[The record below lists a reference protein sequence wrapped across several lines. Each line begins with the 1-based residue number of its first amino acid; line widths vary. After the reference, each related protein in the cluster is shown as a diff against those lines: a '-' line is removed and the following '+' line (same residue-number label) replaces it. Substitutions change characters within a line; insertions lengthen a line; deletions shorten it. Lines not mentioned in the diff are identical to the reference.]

1 MKAIARSGSICLTVW
16 LLCVTVAHAAQPP
29 RYDVKLLH
37 RGGFTDVAAGGKVS
51 GTFFNEYGTP
61 HTGIWSPTSGFR
73 EVPSIRAL
81 SDSGVYVTGGLT
93 APSSVWGADGRLL
106 HQMPSIGVVVGDVNS
121 AGAVV
126 GTTSKD
132 VTNIWTATGATTLQA
147 PPNAFAL
154 ARAINES
161 GQAGG
166 MLDVKGGSFDGRAA
180 VWSPDGSYTL
190 LEQAYD
196 SSEVLALNN
205 VGEAVGIDYI
215 ASSPT
220 AAYWKQGKL
229 TNLGNGWAFDLN
241 DGGTVVGAETFE
253 SRPSEAKIWID
264 LQPYYL
270 NDLLTTSL
278 GEGWRLTN
286 ATGVSSDGWIIG
298 EAGRFRQ
305 NGAGDWVQDRSAS
318 FLLAP
323 VPEPTTWALMLG
335 GLAAFAV
342 RARRSRQ

>member
-1 MKAIARSGSICLTVW
+1 MCLTVW
-16 LLCVTVAHAAQPP
+16 LLCVTAAHAAPPP
-29 RYDVKLLH
+29 RYDLKLLH
-37 RGGFTDVAAGGKVS
+37 RGGLTDVAAGGKVS
-51 GTFFNEYGTP
+51 GTFFNDDGMP
-61 HTGIWSPTSGFR
+61 QVGIWSATSGFR
-73 EVPSIRAL
+73 EVASIRAL

-106 HQMPSIGVVVGDVNS
+106 HQLPPNVVVGDVNS

-126 GTTSKD
+126 GITSRD
-132 VTNIWTATGATTLQA
+132 VTNIWTATGATTLKA
-147 PPNAFAL
+147 PPYGLAL

-166 MLDVKGGSFDGRAA
+166 MVELRGGGGFDGRAA
-180 VWSPDGSYTL
+180 IWSPDGSYTL

-215 ASSPT
+215 SSSPT
-220 AAYWKQGKL
+220 AAYWKQGEL
-229 TNLGNGWAFDLN
+229 TTLGNGWAFDLN
-241 DGGTVVGAETFE
+241 DDGTVVGAETFD

-305 NGAGDWVQDRSAS
+305 NDAGDWVQDRSAS

-323 VPEPTTWALMLG
+323 IPEPTTWALMLG
-335 GLAAFAV
+335 GLAALAV
-342 RARRSRQ
+342 RGKRLAITS